1 LGDTADTGAVDP
13 DDLSEVTYFV
23 EDIVGDVGHTIV
35 AVHEWELSLIPT
47 FCNAGR
53 DVESISGYSE
63 QILSLIDSGGN
74 RVLEDAQFCCG
85 ASSSFTIW
93 TPGHLASTMVR
104 ASSVVM
110 EGELLVGEG
119 DAEDTEDAIEDDPG
133 RTTELAIELTEE
145 VGVPMVGRPIK
156 LMAAELE

>member
-1 LGDTADTGAVDP
+1 MCDG
-13 DDLSEVTYFV
+13 
-23 EDIVGDVGHTIV
+23 
-35 AVHEWELSLIPT
+35 PT
-47 FCNAGR
+47 
-53 DVESISGYSE
+53 
-63 QILSLIDSGGN
+63 
-74 RVLEDAQFCCG
+74 
-85 ASSSFTIW
+85 
-93 TPGHLASTMVR
+93 
-104 ASSVVM
+104 VM